1 MGEIR
6 MFEWC
11 GNARDPFVV
20 VPKSFEVE
28 KLENPTDQTIAI
40 MPGLR
45 LLKTEECG
53 RATYDISGPGW
64 TRSPADLSA
73 LSDPFI
79 AHPLDT
85 QDGGAGSVKRLIRWY
100 SLHVQVVP
108 EHGRPRPRPGGHPQ
122 VREGCEAANQIG
134 EVEHHGGDPEHAS
147 QLSLG
152 GGR

>member
-20 VPKSFEVE
+20 VPKSFKVE

-79 AHPLDT
+79 AHPLNT
-85 QDGGAGSVKRLIRWY
+85 QGGGAGSVQGMLRLRPP
-100 SLHVQVVP
+100 LVQVVP
-108 EHGRPRPRPGGHPQ
+108 EHGRPLPGPGGHPQ

-134 EVEHHGGDPEHAS
+134 EIEHHGGDPEHAS

-152 GGR
+152 R

>member
-1 MGEIR
+1 M
-6 MFEWC
+6 
-11 GNARDPFVV
+11 
-20 VPKSFEVE
+20 VPSCHQS
-28 KLENPTDQTIAI
+28 PT
-40 MPGLR
+40 
-45 LLKTEECG
+45 
-53 RATYDISGPGW
+53 ATVQLYIIFIKIFQLNISGPGW

-85 QDGGAGSVKRLIRWY
+85 QDGGAGSVQRLIRWY

-122 VREGCEAANQIG
+122 VREGCEAANQTG